1 MFCIDPLLLLLFLKS
16 FFIVVVLFFDF
27 IFLFFQFVSPPQCKV
42 LFVSSFVFAAPP

>member
-1 MFCIDPLLLLLFLKS
+1 MFCIDPLLLFPFLKS

-27 IFLFFQFVSPPQCKV
+27 IFLFFSICFYCKV